1 MWNGVFFR
9 DCIRG
14 LFKEGPFLSTHPT
27 KNWSVLWLLESHST
41 WWRLESRT
49 LRRQWTPGA
58 EQRWPLTRHLFYL
71 EWILILDFTRL
82 QTQEFFFF
90 LCDGLYLQDEK
101 SELPKLTVTAYSSRQ
116 AELSAKLE
124 LPSHPLYVCSSLLTA
139 PRWPRSSRLCTCVT
153 LNPSP
158 RSGRAQAD
166 ISAAWKNSSQCF
178 GTAGFYCCCCTLDR
192 SAHANISLSGWL
204 DMFLLKRTTTLTKE
218 KSTSSLFY
226 LVNLKCAIC
235 KNLKNVKK
243 WHFMYEWY
251 RDLCWVSMLTKPLSS
266 PYLYEVVNK
275 SQLIRM
281 LTALSGYSGDVL
293 PPICL

>member
-1 MWNGVFFR
+1 MVCSSETAFVGY
-9 DCIRG
+9 
-14 LFKEGPFLSTHPT
+14 LK
-27 KNWSVLWLLESHST
+27 K
-41 WWRLESRT
+41 
-49 LRRQWTPGA
+49 A
-58 EQRWPLTRHLFYL
+58 LFYQ
-71 EWILILDFTRL
+71 LIQQRTDPSFGFWSHTRL
-82 QTQEFFFF
+82 DDDLNREPCADSEHQEPSSDDLWHAIYFTSSEYLYSTSHDSKLRSFFFF

-124 LPSHPLYVCSSLLTA
+124 LPSHPLYVCSSRLTA

-153 LNPSP
+153 LNPSL

-178 GTAGFYCCCCTLDR
+178 STAGFYCCCCTLDR